1 MTNVTAGDVSTR
13 GLADLLTRRPATAL
27 TRRPMMS
34 DDDHSYDVLVCGGG
48 PSGIGAAVAAARNGA
63 DTLLVERYGFLGGMA
78 TAGLVNPFM
87 PYFAG
92 DEQIIEGVFQEIIDR
107 LAAKGGCGGQERC
120 RAFDPE
126 ILKIV
131 ADEICLESGVKLLLH
146 AFLSGARLG
155 GRGSSRAGSAGAS
168 PSRLDSVQVTCKP
181 REREIKARVYVDAT
195 GDADLAHLAGVPC
208 EKGRGSDGLTQP
220 MTLNFR
226 IGGVELDRI
235 PSREEVTKLYLAAR
249 DEGRI
254 DCPRNDMLYFTTT
267 RDGEVHFNTTR
278 VIHSDGTSAE
288 DLTRAEIESRR
299 QVAQIAGFLRQ
310 DVAGFERAYVQMTG
324 TQIGVRETRRI
335 VGEYVLTA
343 DDVLGARKF
352 EDCIARGSYPVD
364 IHDPDGG
371 GTVLKHLQPGES
383 YDIPYRCLVPL
394 AVDNLLVAGR
404 PISSTHEA
412 HSSLRVMPIACAVGQ
427 AAGTAAALCVRDN
440 VTPRALDT
448 GLLQRTLVAQGANL
462 GSK

>member
-1 MTNVTAGDVSTR
+1 
-13 GLADLLTRRPATAL
+13 
-27 TRRPMMS
+27 MS
-34 DDDHSYDVLVCGGG
+34 DDDHSYDVVICGGG
-48 PSGIGAAVAAARNGA
+48 PSGISAAVASARNGA

-87 PYFAG
+87 TYFAG
-92 DEQIIEGVFQEIIDR
+92 EEQIIEGVFQEIIDR
-107 LAAKGGCGGQERC
+107 LAAKGGCGGPGGRT
-120 RAFDPE
+120 AFDPE
-126 ILKIV
+126 VFKIV
-131 ADEICLESGVKLLLH
+131 ADETCLESGVKLLLH
-146 AFLSGARLG
+146 SFVGGATMG
-155 GRGSSRAGSAGAS
+155 GRGSRRAGSGGPS
-168 PSRLDSVQVTCKP
+168 PSQLIESISVTGKP
-181 REREIKARVYVDAT
+181 REREIGARVYVDTT
-195 GDADLAHLAGVPC
+195 GDADLAYLSGVAC
-208 EKGRGSDGLTQP
+208 EKGRAGDGLMQP

-226 IGGVELDRI
+226 MGGVDVGRV
-235 PSREEVTKLYLAAR
+235 PSREEITRLYLAAR
-249 DEGRI
+249 EQGRI
-254 DCPRNDMLYFTTT
+254 DCPRNDVLWFLTT

-278 VIHSDGTSAE
+278 VTRADGTSAD

-299 QVAQIAGFLRQ
+299 QVMQYVDFLAR
-310 DVAGFERAYVQMTG
+310 DVPGFERAHLQMTG

-352 EDCIARGSYPVD
+352 EDCIARGSYPID

-371 GTVLKHLQPGES
+371 GTVLKRLPPGES

-427 AAGTAAALCVRDN
+427 AAGTAAALCVRDQ
-440 VTPRALDT
+440 VIPRELDV
-448 GLLQRTLVAQGANL
+448 GLLQRTMIAQGANL
-462 GSK
+462 GASRV